1 VNRIIKIHSKYV
13 VFYIWISRW
22 LKGCEYPSLFGK
34 LWWQTLG

>member
-1 VNRIIKIHSKYV
+1 VNRIIKTYSKYV

-34 LWWQTLG
+34 LWSQTFG